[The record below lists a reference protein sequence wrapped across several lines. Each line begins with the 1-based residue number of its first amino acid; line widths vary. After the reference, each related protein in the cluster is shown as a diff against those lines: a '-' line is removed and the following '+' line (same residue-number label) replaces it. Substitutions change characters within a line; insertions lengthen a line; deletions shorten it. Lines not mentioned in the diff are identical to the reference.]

1 MTMSDEG
8 IGDPMPRASEAWHG
22 EWRRRSRGSATRPS
36 GSYQKGTVGM
46 EASSDVLLVNVCVRR
61 VDEAV
66 ATSIQE
72 LYQKELS
79 GAAKSHGM
87 EKDSIPPHDRIDVG
101 RAQRSFDKTET

>member
-1 MTMSDEG
+1 MTMTDEG

-46 EASSDVLLVNVCVRR
+46 EAPSDVLLVNVCVRR

-79 GAAKSHGM
+79 GAA
-87 EKDSIPPHDRIDVG
+87 
-101 RAQRSFDKTET
+101 RA

>member
-1 MTMSDEG
+1 MTMTDEG
-8 IGDPMPRASEAWHG
+8 IGDPMPRASEAWRG

-79 GAAKSHGM
+79 GAA
-87 EKDSIPPHDRIDVG
+87 
-101 RAQRSFDKTET
+101 RA

>member
-46 EASSDVLLVNVCVRR
+46 EASSDVLSRDCVRR

-66 ATSIQE
+66 AASIPE

-79 GAAKSHGM
+79 GAA
-87 EKDSIPPHDRIDVG
+87 
-101 RAQRSFDKTET
+101 RA

>member
-1 MTMSDEG
+1 MFKVG
-8 IGDPMPRASEAWHG
+8 IVVPVHG
-22 EWRRRSRGSATRPS
+22 EWRSRGLETWLTNI

-79 GAAKSHGM
+79 GAA
-87 EKDSIPPHDRIDVG
+87 
-101 RAQRSFDKTET
+101 RA

>member
-1 MTMSDEG
+1 MGEVKPPTEGLPKARSKVDMENDAMSDEG
-8 IGDPMPRASEAWHG
+8 IGDPMLRASEAWHC
-22 EWRRRSRGSATRPS
+22 ELRMRSRGSATRPS

-79 GAAKSHGM
+79 GAA
-87 EKDSIPPHDRIDVG
+87 
-101 RAQRSFDKTET
+101 RA